1 VCSGLSPRA
10 SAVGPWQAHPG
21 TSTHTYMD
29 THFCYIADFR
39 LSPKAHSGRF
49 PALETPLSSMR
60 FLHVTCHPPPSS
72 SPQGCSLHPTWV
84 LMSQAGG
91 PPGVPLSPPGLGP
104 HGGSLQTSLG
114 VLPVV
119 NNSRAGGWHL
129 SLCLHPQGP
138 HYLLV
143 ARLPFKDCGL
153 SRLHSGFPWSEA
165 SSYHPHWVGGC
176 GWQSFS
182 SSFMGPDERSPVA

>member
-1 VCSGLSPRA
+1 MYPSAHQGWVPMVAVCLALLLLMAIEGEEGLPVPSFTRVSPYA
-10 SAVGPWQAHPG
+10 SPPSMWA
-21 TSTHTYMD
+21 
-29 THFCYIADFR
+29 
-39 LSPKAHSGRF
+39 LRF
-49 PALETPLSSMR
+49 P
-60 FLHVTCHPPPSS
+60 FCFCH
-72 SPQGCSLHPTWV
+72 
-84 LMSQAGG
+84 
-91 PPGVPLSPPGLGP
+91 
-104 HGGSLQTSLG
+104 SLQTSLG